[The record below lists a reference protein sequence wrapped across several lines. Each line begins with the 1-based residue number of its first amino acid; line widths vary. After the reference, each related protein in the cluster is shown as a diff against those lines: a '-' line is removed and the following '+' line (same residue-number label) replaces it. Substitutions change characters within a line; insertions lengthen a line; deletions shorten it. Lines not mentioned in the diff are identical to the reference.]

1 LPHAREGNP
10 GEGNNPMSFVP
21 ETSVLLTYS
30 VACFILFV
38 TPGPDMSLF
47 LSRTVTGG
55 RQAGIAALLG
65 ASTGCLAHTALAAV
79 GLSAVIAASPN
90 AFLAIKTGGALYL
103 AWLAFDA
110 IRNGSALT
118 MQEEAR
124 EPASFARTFGMGVM
138 INLSNPKII
147 LFFVTF
153 LPQFISAG
161 DPHAAGKLAFLGVYF
176 VVFSLP
182 LCLVMIVG
190 AERMVGH
197 LKRNPRIMRIIDY
210 IFAGI
215 FGAFAVKI
223 LLTENK

>member
-1 LPHAREGNP
+1 MAFIPA
-10 GEGNNPMSFVP
+10 SFIP
-21 ETSVLLTYS
+21 DASILLSYT

-47 LSRTVTGG
+47 LSRTIAGG
-55 RQAGIAALLG
+55 RRAGMAALLG
-65 ASTGCLAHTALAAV
+65 ASTGCLLHTVLAAV

-90 AFLAIKTGGALYL
+90 AFLAIKIGGALYL

-118 MQEEAR
+118 MREETSQ
-124 EPASFARTFGMGVM
+124 PGSFARNFATGLM

-153 LPQFISAG
+153 LPQFISAN
-161 DPHAAGKLAFLGVYF
+161 DANAAGKLAFLGVYF

-182 LCLVMIVG
+182 LCVLMILG
-190 AERMVGH
+190 AERLIEH
-197 LKRNPRIMRIIDY
+197 LKRNPQIMRIIDY
-210 IFAGI
+210 AFAGI